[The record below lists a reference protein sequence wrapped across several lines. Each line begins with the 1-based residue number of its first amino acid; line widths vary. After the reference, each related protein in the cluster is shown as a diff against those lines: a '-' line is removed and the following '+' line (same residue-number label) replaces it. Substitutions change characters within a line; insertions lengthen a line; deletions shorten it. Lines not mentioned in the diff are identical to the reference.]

1 MDDEKKSGA
10 SWEKRARLG
19 PYELEEQMPQEP
31 HSPGEM
37 YRARH
42 EKSGATALVLKPD
55 AEEDVAGLRDCRVRF
70 ISSVAPSYVA
80 LEVEDS
86 PGAVGSRRNSV
97 EGLVLL
103 FEGVQEGVRRMARAF
118 DGDPEPRR
126 WGLASAGVA
135 AVGVLLLAL
144 VRLVVVSPPPSGPE
158 PLANTPPA
166 PVSHEEPLAGEES
179 DPVSSG
185 WLTDTVDAGTSVLTR
200 PLPSRPFK
208 GQKRPPCKR
217 YSEVELVGG
226 CWMQHAL
233 NAPCPETL
241 FEHQGKCYAPSFSAK
256 ARRVTPPAPASSAPS
271 SGVKVPRTSR
281 CVARTPP

>member
-70 ISSVAPSYVA
+70 ISSVAPSYIA

-126 WGLASAGVA
+126 WWRWGLASAGVA

-144 VRLVVVSPPPSGPE
+144 VRLAFVSQPPSGPE

-166 PVSHEEPLAGEES
+166 PMSHEVPTAGGNAYPFFNS
-179 DPVSSG
+179 A
-185 WLTDTVDAGTSVLTR
+185 LTDTTDVGEPVLAR
-200 PLPSRPFK
+200 QLPREPFK
-208 GQKRPPCKR
+208 GQKRPPCAR

-226 CWMQHAL
+226 CWMQHVL
-233 NAPCPETL
+233 KAPCPEEL
-241 FEHQGKCYAPSFSAK
+241 FEYQGNCYVPAFSAK
-256 ARRVTPPAPASSAPS
+256 PPPQSL
-271 SGVKVPRTSR
+271 GQ
-281 CVARTPP
+281 